1 MENFH
6 VEVEQLRS
14 TFKYN
19 NYPVNLI
26 DQCIKNF
33 LDKLCLPK
41 QIVPAVIS
49 KKELLIILLIILLF
63 RNIFYEI
70 KNTFVQICQ
79 QDVTA
84 IQCKGYFQSKS

>member
-26 DQCIKNF
+26 DQCIKKF
-33 LDKLCLPK
+33 LDKLYLPE
-41 QIVPAVIS
+41 QIVPAAIS
-49 KKELLIILLIILLF
+49 KKELLIILPLLG
-63 RNIFYEI
+63 IFSM
-70 KNTFVQICQ
+70 KLRTHLFKSV
-79 QDVTA
+79 
-84 IQCKGYFQSKS
+84 SKTLPQYDMKVIFSLKVE